1 MADKQFMVRPD
12 DVRKSVEV
20 ILSKAAD
27 FGVSTDKLYSEAEAL
42 STQWKGATSD
52 AFNSDLQGYR
62 ETIVRLLKAMT
73 EYCKGVTESMN
84 TYIQT
89 DNELADEAKR
99 LGKRA

>member
-12 DVRKSVEV
+12 EVQKSVEA
-20 ILSKAAD
+20 IIAKATD

-42 STQWKGATSD
+42 STQWKGATSE

-62 ETIVRLLKAMT
+62 ETIGRLQKSLA

-89 DNELADEAKR
+89 DNELADEAKA
-99 LGKRA
+99 LGKRG